1 MSFRRCHSTW
11 KPKNLK
17 QLHLWR
23 YLGHEYQR
31 FLGMLHRTPLCG
43 QMSLRDSCRFL
54 QCQLC
59 PDITGEAAL
68 QADVGSTTGIVSGA
82 FVRGTR
88 YQNTV
93 NGLRGVPSYALKI
106 EASSSNSTFGRN
118 YSEVS
123 VSAAYSLIIIKA

>member
-1 MSFRRCHSTW
+1 MWFLLVPFVPKEPCSRPGDPDIALQSNVPRCLLSPTSNEM
-11 KPKNLK
+11 PN
-17 QLHLWR
+17 
-23 YLGHEYQR
+23 
-31 FLGMLHRTPLCG
+31 
-43 QMSLRDSCRFL
+43 S
-54 QCQLC
+54 QLC